1 MASKTDIDQDALAAE
16 WGLALDS
23 PGDAAPA
30 PAPPSAPAVV
40 RPAETGAAEGGTDD
54 AMAAEWAAMI
64 DDGSQFVQA
73 AKGGAERI
81 LNQEEI
87 DGLLG
92 FSPADVNLSDN
103 SGIRAIIN
111 SAMVSYERL
120 PMLEIVFDRL
130 VRLMT
135 TSLAQLHLRQRRSL
149 ASTAS
154 RRCGSATISTPFRCP
169 RSSPCSRPRNG
180 TISACSPSI
189 PSLIYSIIDVLLGG
203 RRGQTVIRV
212 EGRPYTT
219 IETSLVKRMIEVVLA
234 DAELAFKPLSPVTF
248 NIDRLETNPRFA
260 AISRPANAA
269 ILVRLRIDMEDRGG
283 NIELLLPYA
292 TIEPIRD
299 VLLQMFMGEKFG
311 RDPIW
316 EGHLATE
323 IGQAEI
329 AVEAV
334 LYEAELPLKQLMALE
349 VGDTLP
355 LHLKPDAL
363 VTVRC
368 GDVAL
373 TEGRMGRV
381 GDRVAVRVAKPLR
394 KPKTTFAMFE
404 KADETSTRMEA
415 Q

>member
-1 MASKTDIDQDALAAE
+1 MSPNQVDQDALAAE
-16 WGLALDS
+16 WGQALEDE
-23 PGDAAPA
+23 PTDAAAA
-30 PAPPSAPAVV
+30 PV
-40 RPAETGAAEGGTDD
+40 ETVSEE
-54 AMAAEWAAMI
+54 MAAQWAAMI
-64 DDGSQFVQA
+64 DDTNQFSSP
-73 AKGGAERI
+73 KGGAERI
-81 LNQEEI
+81 LTQEEI
-87 DGLLG
+87 DALLG
-92 FSPADVNLSDN
+92 FSMADVSISDN
-103 SGIRAIIN
+103 SGIRAIID

-135 TSLAQLHLRQRRSL
+135 TSL
-149 ASTAS
+149 
-154 RRCGSATISTPFRCP
+154 
-169 RSSPCSRPRNG
+169 RNFTSDNVEVTLDRITSVRFG
-180 TISACSPSI
+180 DYLNSI
-189 PSLIYSIIDVLLGG
+189 PLPAVLAVFKAEEWDNFGLFTVDSSLIYSMIDVLLGG
-203 RRGQTVIRV
+203 RRGQAPIRI

-219 IETSLVKRMIEVVLA
+219 IETHLVKRMIEVVLA
-234 DAELAFKPLSPVTF
+234 DAELAFKPLSPVKF

-283 NIELLLPYA
+283 AIELLLPYA

-334 LYEAELPLKQLMALE
+334 LYEAKLPLRQLMELD

-355 LHLKPDAL
+355 LDVGPDAM

-368 GDVAL
+368 GDVTL

-381 GDRVAVRVAKPLR
+381 GDRVAVRVSKPLR
-394 KPKTTFAMFE
+394 RPRTTFAMFE
-404 KADETSTRMEA
+404 NAGETSNRLEA
-415 Q
+415 S